1 MSGVSQLRLSF
12 IDTNVWLCA
21 FIPSQDANKSAN
33 AKAIIQQSD
42 VIISPQV
49 INEICVNLIKKTQ
62 FDESSIQQLI
72 ASFYNKYRVA
82 DLDKNVLMKAS
93 ELRERWHFSFWD
105 SLVVSSALLGG
116 AEILY
121 SEDLH
126 NGLVVE
132 NRLTVIINPFV
143 P

>member
-1 MSGVSQLRLSF
+1 MSGVSQSHLSF
-12 IDTNVWLCA
+12 IDTNVWLYA
-21 FIPSQDANKSAN
+21 FIPSQDLSKSAS

-42 VIISPQV
+42 VIISSQI

-62 FDESSIQQLI
+62 FNESSIQQLVD
-72 ASFYNKYRVA
+72 SFYSKYRVA
-82 DLDKNVLMKAS
+82 DIDKNVLMKAS

-105 SLVVSSALLGG
+105 SLIVSSALLGG

-132 NRLTVIINPFV
+132 NHLTIINPFV